1 MKQLSEYL
9 KLNESYG
16 FDDYRNSNFESV
28 EDVLDMFRKIQD
40 EEKFKTGS
48 LKHIDWKNVN
58 ESDFKEI
65 SKDDLY
71 DIFYSKKKHDDI
83 VNVVLY
89 KHIKGNK
96 FVGFSLNK
104 SIAPLTL
111 NKEGEYYSGDWFGTS
126 PNSFQST
133 GSWSTKDKYDTI
145 TKYGHFAY
153 YYAKVKI

>member
-1 MKQLSEYL
+1 MNNLSEYL

-16 FDDYRNSNFESV
+16 FDDYRNSKFESI

-40 EEKFKTGS
+40 EGKFKTGS
-48 LKHIDWKNVN
+48 LKYIDWKNLD

-65 SKDDLY
+65 SNDELH
-71 DIFYSKKKHDDI
+71 DIFYSRKKHDDTK
-83 VNVVLY
+83 NVVFY
-89 KHIKGNK
+89 KHIKGGK
-96 FVGFSLNK
+96 FVGFSLDK
-104 SIAPLTL
+104 AVAPLTL
-111 NKEGEYYSGDWFGTS
+111 EKEGDYYSGDWFGTT

-133 GSWSTKDKYDTI
+133 GKWPTKKTYETI

>member
-1 MKQLSEYL
+1 MNNLSEYL

-16 FDDYRNSNFESV
+16 FDDYRNSKFESI
-28 EDVLDMFRKIQD
+28 EDVLDMFRQIQS
-40 EEKFKTGS
+40 ENKFKAAG
-48 LKHIDWKNVN
+48 LKSIDWKNLD

-65 SKDDLY
+65 SNDELH
-71 DIFYSKKKHDDI
+71 DIFYSRKNHDDTI
-83 VNVVLY
+83 NVVFY
-89 KHIKGNK
+89 KHIKGGK

-104 SIAPLTL
+104 SVAPLTL
-111 NKEGEYYSGDWFGTS
+111 EKEGEYYSGDWFGTT

-133 GSWSTKDKYDTI
+133 NKWPTKKTYETI

>member
-1 MKQLSEYL
+1 MNNLSEYL

-16 FDDYRNSNFESV
+16 FDDYRNSKFKSI
-28 EDVLDMFRKIQD
+28 EDVLDMFRKIQS
-40 EEKFKTGS
+40 ENKFNSAG
-48 LKHIDWKNVN
+48 LKSIDWKNLD

-65 SKDDLY
+65 SNDELY
-71 DIFYSKKKHDDI
+71 DIFYSRKKHDDTI
-83 VNVVLY
+83 NVVFY
-89 KHIKGNK
+89 NHIKGGK

-104 SIAPLTL
+104 SVAPLTL
-111 NKEGEYYSGDWFGTS
+111 EKEGDYYYGDWFGPT

-133 GSWSTKDKYDTI
+133 GKWSTKDKYDTI